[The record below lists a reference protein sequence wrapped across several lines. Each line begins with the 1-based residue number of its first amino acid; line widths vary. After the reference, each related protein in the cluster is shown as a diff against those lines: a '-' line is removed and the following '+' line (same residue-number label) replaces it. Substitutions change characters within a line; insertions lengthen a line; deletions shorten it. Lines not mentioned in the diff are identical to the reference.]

1 MQVADMAEEDLY
13 IVYKGVH
20 LIKQTHTPESLKYY
34 DEFSFRPEDILIVTY
49 PKSGKSFPGHAV
61 EVNDVWWIQLII
73 IISFAK
79 LVSKKVVCRWK
90 VW

>member
-34 DEFSFRPEDILIVTY
+34 DEFSFRPDDILIVTY
-49 PKSGKSFPGHAV
+49 PKSGKGIPGYPMEINGECLMHQIV
-61 EVNDVWWIQLII
+61 RS
-73 IISFAK
+73 SFAK
-79 LVSKKVVCRWK
+79 LVLK
-90 VW
+90 